1 METTRRDFAK
11 QLLGAAAVAPL
22 AAAPMAGLSLLER
35 AELEYQQTGEV
46 SAEVT
51 RALLDVQGSRSIFE
65 DPQQFELLRE
75 ALGRAIRDHRILRDF
90 PVPDDVEP
98 LLTFEA

>member
-1 METTRRDFAK
+1 MNSSRRDFTK
-11 QLLGAAAVAPL
+11 LLGAAAVATPL
-22 AAAPMAGLSLLER
+22 SIPGGGLSLLER
-35 AELEYQQTGEV
+35 AEVDLQQTGEV

-65 DPQQFELLRE
+65 DPAQFEELRA
-75 ALGRAIRDHRILRDF
+75 ALGRAIRDHKILREF

>member
-1 METTRRDFAK
+1 MSSTRRDFTK

-22 AAAPMAGLSLLER
+22 AVPTGGLSLLER
-35 AELEYQQTGEV
+35 AELEVEQTGEV

-75 ALGRAIRDHRILRDF
+75 ALARAIRDHKILRDF

-98 LLTFEA
+98 LLNFEA

>member
-1 METTRRDFAK
+1 MTATRRDFTK
-11 QLLGAAAVAPL
+11 LLGAAAVAPL
-22 AAAPMAGLSLLER
+22 AIPTAGLSLLER
-35 AELEYQQTGEV
+35 AELDVEQTGEV

-75 ALGRAIRDHRILRDF
+75 ALARAIRDHKILRDF

>member
-1 METTRRDFAK
+1 MGTSRRDFTK
-11 QLLGAAAVAPL
+11 QLLGASVV
-22 AAAPMAGLSLLER
+22 AAAPAAGGLSLLER
-35 AELEYQQTGEV
+35 AELEVQQTGEV

-65 DPQQFELLRE
+65 DPEQFEYLRQ
-75 ALGRAIRDHRILRDF
+75 ALGRAVRDHRILRDF

>member
-1 METTRRDFAK
+1 MDTSRRDFTK
-11 QLLGAAAVAPL
+11 QMFGMSVV
-22 AAAPMAGLSLLER
+22 AAAPAGGLSLLER
-35 AELEYQQTGEV
+35 AELEVQQTGEV

-51 RALLDVQGSRSIFE
+51 RALLDVQGSRSIYE
-65 DPQQFELLRE
+65 DPKQFELLRE
-75 ALGRAIRDHRILRDF
+75 ALARAIRDHRTLRDF

>member
-1 METTRRDFAK
+1 MNSTRRDFTK
-11 QLLGAAAVAPL
+11 LLGAAAVATPL
-22 AAAPMAGLSLLER
+22 SGPIGGLSLLER
-35 AELEYQQTGEV
+35 AELEVQETGQV
-46 SAEVT
+46 SPEVT

-65 DPQQFELLRE
+65 DPAQFEELRA
-75 ALGRAIRDHRILRDF
+75 ALARAVRDHKILRDF

>member
-1 METTRRDFAK
+1 MTATRRDFTK
-11 QLLGAAAVAPL
+11 LLGAAAVAPL
-22 AAAPMAGLSLLER
+22 AIPNAGLSLLER
-35 AELEYQQTGEV
+35 AELELEQTGEV

-75 ALGRAIRDHRILRDF
+75 ALARAIRDHKILRDF

>member
-1 METTRRDFAK
+1 MSSTRRDFTK
-11 QLLGAAAVAPL
+11 QMLGAAVVAPL
-22 AAAPMAGLSLLER
+22 AVPTGGLSLLER
-35 AELEYQQTGEV
+35 AELEVQQTGEV

-51 RALLDVQGSRSIFE
+51 RALLDVQGSRSIYE
-65 DPQQFELLRE
+65 DPEQFELLRQ
-75 ALGRAIRDHRILRDF
+75 ALARAIRDHKILRDF